1 MTWSDKIESSVG
13 CRAHAE
19 RLRKLAKAVTTA
31 GLRKTLMD
39 AAADYDK
46 LARQIERGI
55 ETEAASASPGFAAMA
70 RGESQRL
77 GD

>member
-1 MTWSDKIESSVG
+1 MTWPDKIESSVA

-19 RLRKLAKAVTTA
+19 HLRKLAKTVTTL

-46 LARQIERGI
+46 LARQSG
-55 ETEAASASPGFAAMA
+55 
-70 RGESQRL
+70 RL
-77 GD
+77 INIGNATFPPA